1 MEIVISGFIL
11 LHSCL
16 HPLRLT
22 DKSLHHKLVLK
33 VKNLVAVKSLSLLD
47 TCEKEENGVVNVCVR
62 AQYDTLSAC
71 TRIYILQNIYRVKKQ
86 YSS

>member
-33 VKNLVAVKSLSLLD
+33 VKNLVAVKSLALLD

-62 AQYDTLSAC
+62 AQYDIVSMYSNISIYSK
-71 TRIYILQNIYRVKKQ
+71 IYIE
-86 YSS
+86 